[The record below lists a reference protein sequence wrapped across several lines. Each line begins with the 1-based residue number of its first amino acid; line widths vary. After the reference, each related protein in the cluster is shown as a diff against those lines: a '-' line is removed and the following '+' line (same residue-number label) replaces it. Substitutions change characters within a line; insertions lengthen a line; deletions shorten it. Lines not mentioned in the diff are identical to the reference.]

1 MPRTYFHSLRAKGAL
16 HAVQVVWFGLPC
28 VLVLCHSSVVQ
39 MLPLEECSG
48 LVALQLLPAQPVGH
62 LPPELSK
69 CLQHELSNHL
79 QHELSEHLQ
88 NELSKYL
95 QDELT
100 KHLHN
105 ELSEHLHNEL
115 SEHLQNELSKHLQ
128 NEFSKHLQIELSKHL
143 HDEQFELVRT
153 HLVRW
158 SASAG

>member
-1 MPRTYFHSLRAKGAL
+1 MKPRTHFQKLHAKSAL

-39 MLPLEECSG
+39 MLPLEERSG

-69 CLQHELSNHL
+69 YLQHELS
-79 QHELSEHLQ
+79 
-88 NELSKYL
+88 
-95 QDELT
+95 

-105 ELSEHLHNEL
+105 ELSEHL
-115 SEHLQNELSKHLQ
+115 QA
-128 NEFSKHLQIELSKHL
+128 ELSKHL